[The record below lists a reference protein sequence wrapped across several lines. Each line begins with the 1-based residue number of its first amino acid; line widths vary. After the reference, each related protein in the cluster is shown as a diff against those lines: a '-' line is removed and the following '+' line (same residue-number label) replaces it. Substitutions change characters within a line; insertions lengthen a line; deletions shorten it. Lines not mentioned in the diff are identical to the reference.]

1 MWFSVSRGTE
11 TQPGLT
17 EGCANRIIP
26 TPASK
31 APFSAIVKRERKNLM
46 SEYFF
51 KRIENIFSFLEKK
64 KKKDPHREKFW
75 LTFNIFQ

>member
-1 MWFSVSRGTE
+1 MWFSASRGTE

-17 EGCANRIIP
+17 EGWANRIIP

-31 APFSAIVKRERKNLM
+31 APFRAIVERKKNLM

-51 KRIENIFSFLEKK
+51 KRIENIFSSLEKK
-64 KKKDPHREKFW
+64 KKKDPHREKFS